1 MDITNSSNNS
11 GTSAG
16 GENRLV
22 TVVRVKGT
30 IHADLAD
37 WLEPDEVKFLESG
50 ETELQYTDLDQ
61 AALYGI
67 LVRLRDLGLSLV
79 SVEQK

>member
-1 MDITNSSNNS
+1 MDQSNSRTNNGSPRDRKN
-11 GTSAG
+11 TP
-16 GENRLV
+16 L

-30 IHADLAD
+30 IRADLAA
-37 WLEPDEVKFLESG
+37 WLESDGVRFLDSG
-50 ETELQYTDLDQ
+50 DTELDYADLDQ

>member
-1 MDITNSSNNS
+1 MDQSNSRTNID
-11 GTSAG
+11 SARG
-16 GENRLV
+16 RKNTPL

-30 IHADLAD
+30 IHADLAA
-37 WLEPDEVKFLESG
+37 WLEPDEVRFLESG
-50 ETELQYTDLDQ
+50 GTELSYADLDQ

-67 LVRLRDLGLSLV
+67 LLRLRDLGLSLV